1 MKTILREH
9 LPFGIH
15 LGVYASRQEAI
26 LHLADPHATLHQ
38 VPDNLCRKKNK
49 QHLLDYVKAQVV
61 QGLFFDVYSAL
72 QKIREKTHHEN
83 T

>member
-26 LHLADPHATLHQ
+26 THLADPHATLHQ
-38 VPDNLCRKKNK
+38 VPDNLCCKKNK
-49 QHLLDYVKAQVV
+49 QHLLDIVEVQVLK
-61 QGLFFDVYSAL
+61 GFCFDVYSAL
-72 QKIREKTHHEN
+72 QKMREKKDVTV
-83 T
+83 

>member
-1 MKTILREH
+1 MKTILRQH
-9 LPFGIH
+9 IPFGVS
-15 LGVYASRQEAI
+15 LGVYPSRQEAI
-26 LHLADPHATLHQ
+26 IHPQDPHATLHQ
-38 VPDNLCRKKNK
+38 VPDNLCRKNHR

-72 QKIREKTHHEN
+72 QKMREAKDEN